1 MADKD
6 EGLHMLQIALDNL
19 QIVLPNTSVPGRD
32 NLRREMQGL
41 QAEYDALSGDLNE
54 LKTKLDGTLAQWT
67 VYDDSIEQLHRWL
80 PSSLSAISS
89 CNIRINMYLSL
100 SMYKLIKIIMMQSYT
115 YFMSGS
121 KGFSIMSISSY
132 KVYPNPYMLTH
143 KIKMMTALNNFIDG
157 LMILNF
163 NYKQN
168 HNCKILCKKRNCNLN
183 ESR

>member
-67 VYDDSIEQLHRWL
+67 VSE
-80 PSSLSAISS
+80 A
-89 CNIRINMYLSL
+89 
-100 SMYKLIKIIMMQSYT
+100 KLI
-115 YFMSGS
+115 SG
-121 KGFSIMSISSY
+121 
-132 KVYPNPYMLTH
+132 
-143 KIKMMTALNNFIDG
+143 
-157 LMILNF
+157 
-163 NYKQN
+163 
-168 HNCKILCKKRNCNLN
+168 
-183 ESR
+183 

>member
-1 MADKD
+1 MKIIYICDFILQELTSDKD

-80 PSSLSAISS
+80 NDLELQLQTESQLQNTLQEKKLQFERVKVLQL
-89 CNIRINMYLSL
+89 NINSQ
-100 SMYKLIKIIMMQSYT
+100 QST
-115 YFMSGS
+115 
-121 KGFSIMSISSY
+121 
-132 KVYPNPYMLTH
+132 
-143 KIKMMTALNNFIDG
+143 ID
-157 LMILNF
+157 
-163 NYKQN
+163 
-168 HNCKILCKKRNCNLN
+168 NLN
-183 ESR
+183 DKAENLKQTSKDTNLGNQIRQLVTKYEKLLNKVKVS